1 MILIVFIPDEAVIIL
16 LLTEVDE
23 VLVVVTVALLLLDA
37 VTAGILIKV
46 APLLSLTEL
55 VVEVDSCMVVIVVV
69 DDVADTVT
77 VNAGEM
83 ELVVVIIA
91 VDAPIVTTLL
101 YVATVKLVMPAV
113 EVVEISSM

>member
-1 MILIVFIPDEAVIIL
+1 MILLVFIPDEAVIIL

-69 DDVADTVT
+69 DDADTVT